1 MKRFLSIVLIVF
13 TLGLFINN
21 SVNWH
26 YHQLPNGIIV
36 EHAHPYK
43 KAASTSGTPF
53 EKHSHSELEF
63 LILDLVFYSG
73 LVIVLAFFTI
83 QVYRDSKLYQKILT
97 PEVVFYCVYASL
109 PLLRAPPAI

>member
-26 YHQLPNGIIV
+26 YHLLPNGIIV

-53 EKHSHSELEF
+53 EKHGHSELEF
-63 LILDLVFYSG
+63 LILDLIYYSG
-73 LVIVLAFFTI
+73 LVIVLAFFAL
-83 QVYRDSKLYQKILT
+83 QVYRDSKSYQKILK
-97 PEVVFYCVYASL
+97 PEEVIYSVNTSL